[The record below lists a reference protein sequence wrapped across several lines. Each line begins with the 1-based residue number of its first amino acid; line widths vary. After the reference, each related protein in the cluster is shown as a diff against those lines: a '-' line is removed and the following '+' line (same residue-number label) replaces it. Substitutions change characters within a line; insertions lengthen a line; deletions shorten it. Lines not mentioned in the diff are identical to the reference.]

1 MERKAVIR
9 DKMEDKEKL
18 GSIDTPVSSVTLDQH
33 VYVVGNIVGN
43 KLEKYMFDFIEM
55 LVKRAA

>member
-9 DKMEDKEKL
+9 EKMEDKEKL

-43 KLEKYMFDFIEM
+43 KLE
-55 LVKRAA
+55 